1 MEFIADCRTRLA
13 FDLVANTW
21 HPVVLWALKNGPLRH
36 GELRT
41 RIGGISA
48 KVLTEAVRKLERDGL
63 LERAEG
69 AYQLTELG
77 VSFLGPIE
85 GFGRWAAEYGDRVV
99 AAQLAH
105 EGSGNGLAR
114 ASSSS
119 GTAAAASVTSVD
131 TSPDRSTAST
141 ASAFGRL

>member
-1 MEFIADCRTRLA
+1 MDFIADCRTRLA

-21 HPVVLWALKNGPLRH
+21 HPVVMWALKNGPLRH

-48 KVLTEAVRKLERDGL
+48 KVLTEAVRRLERDGL
-63 LERAEG
+63 VERAAG

-77 VSFLGPIE
+77 VSFLAPIE
-85 GFGRWAAEYGDRVV
+85 GFGRWAAEFGDQVIE
-99 AAQLAH
+99 AQLAH
-105 EGSGNGLAR
+105 EGNGLAR

>member
-1 MEFIADCRTRLA
+1 MDFIADCRTRLA

-63 LERAEG
+63 VERADG
-69 AYQLTELG
+69 AYRLTELG

-99 AAQLAH
+99 EAQGLV
-105 EGSGNGLAR
+105 SGGA
-114 ASSSS
+114 
-119 GTAAAASVTSVD
+119 G
-131 TSPDRSTAST
+131 
-141 ASAFGRL
+141 

>member
-48 KVLTEAVRKLERDGL
+48 KVLTEALRKLERDGL
-63 LERAEG
+63 VQRTDG

-85 GFGRWAAEYGDRVV
+85 GFGRWAAEYGDQVLE
-99 AAQLAH
+99 AQLAH
-105 EGSGNGLAR
+105 EGSGLAR

-119 GTAAAASVTSVD
+119 GTAAAASVTSVE

-141 ASAFGRL
+141 ASAFGLL

>member
-21 HPVVLWALKNGPLRH
+21 HPVVLWTLKNGPLRH

-63 LERAEG
+63 VERADG

-85 GFGRWAAEYGDRVV
+85 GFGRWAAEYGDQVLE
-99 AAQLAH
+99 AQLAH
-105 EGSGNGLAR
+105 EGNGLAR

-119 GTAAAASVTSVD
+119 GTAAAASVTSVE

-141 ASAFGRL
+141 ASAFGWL